1 MNKLEAWNLINF
13 FAAITAKLPDAKL
26 HVHISSLL
34 LSAWRYR
41 KSFDGC
47 NYHVLSCSYVI
58 DRPDIESKTRL
69 TQSYGV
75 LYLANGRDM
84 RPALDA
90 TRTWA
95 LEKVDNEYSKA
106 NKGRERR
113 T

>member
-1 MNKLEAWNLINF
+1 MNKIEAWNLINF

-26 HVHISSLL
+26 HVHIGSLL

-41 KSFDGC
+41 KLFDGC
-47 NYHVLSCSYVI
+47 NYHVLSSSYVI